1 MPRHAYIPNREM
13 LQAQQHLNGANN
25 ATRAES
31 GAASLNNFMNNGA
44 AQNSANQLA
53 SHNATNATFH
63 TELADERDQYQQNFE
78 RSLQD
83 RAMGNKEAET
93 RLKYASQDKMSAAMG
108 SMGRM
113 GGGLLGGLTT
123 TSAQRPAVSLFG
135 SSGRRI
141 GGTPLSGLA

>member
-1 MPRHAYIPNREM
+1 MPRGRYVDASNWTNDH
-13 LQAQQHLNGANN
+13 QAAGRAN
-25 ATRAES
+25 
-31 GAASLNNFMNNGA
+31 AAAGRVDAGSAQLNNFNNTSA
-44 AQNSANQLA
+44 AQHVNQVLGKTQHDNSQYIFE
-53 SHNATNATFH
+53 TN
-63 TELADERDQYQQNFE
+63 DERDQYQQNFE

-108 SMGRM
+108 RM

-123 TSAQRPAVSLFG
+123 NSAQRPAVSLFG